1 MSWRAQGQGETEVLF
16 GFVVETSQEPF
27 VGCDL
32 LLVETSWL
40 GPELLARLSASDALF
55 CVASAVAWCPVR
67 HPLSGCSGALAASL

>member
-1 MSWRAQGQGETEVLF
+1 MSWKTGDQGETEVLF
-16 GFVVETSQEPF
+16 GFVVEASQEPL

-40 GPELLARLSASDALF
+40 GPELLTRFSASGALIF
-55 CVASAVAWCPVR
+55 VAFAVAWCSVR